1 MALIAVD
8 VNAVREYSL
17 KCDDGDDKTVFQI
30 GTLDAPLRA
39 YIEDKGLSYSV
50 NASAPKDA
58 PANVSMNMNAR
69 SLEVVRFGL
78 RGWKNFKDAQGREI
92 QFDRVSQ
99 AVPGIGNR
107 HVASDSSL
115 RLLKMDWIKELG
127 KEITGDNFIEAEE
140 KKDLS

>member
-17 KCDDGDDKTVFQI
+17 KCDEGDDKTVFQI

-39 YIEDKGLSYSV
+39 HIEDKGTSYAV

-58 PANVSMNMNAR
+58 PANVSMNMSGR
-69 SLEVVRFGL
+69 SVEVVRFGL
-78 RGWKNFKDAQGREI
+78 RGWRNFKDSSKKDVA
-92 QFDRVSQ
+92 FDRVSQ

-107 HVASDSSL
+107 NVASDVSL
-115 RLLKMDWIKELG
+115 RALKMEWIKELA
-127 KEITGDNFIEAEE
+127 KEITGDNMIEAEE
-140 KKDLS
+140 KKELS